1 VRDNIVEEIKRL
13 NEMTGINKS
22 RLISQL
28 GISRQRYYD
37 WENRYG
43 KPNEHNRYIPKGH
56 WLTPEEEEA
65 IVRYYVEHYNE
76 LDGYRRLCYK
86 MIDEDVV
93 YATPSSVY
101 RVLRRR
107 GLLKKRGE
115 VKVKENKKGM
125 GYKQP
130 SKVNEEWHTDI
141 KYVNVMGK
149 HLFLISVLDGYSRY
163 VVSYELRG
171 SMEDKDVELVIEN
184 GLNKYPDARP
194 RIISDNGSQYKSKE
208 YREYIKAVGLRHTYT
223 SVNYPQSNGKIER
236 YHRAIKEEC
245 IEKESMVSIE
255 DARRVIDRYVEY
267 YNTKRLHS
275 ALGYVTPKDVM
286 EGRKEEIIKSREEK
300 LRLGRQK
307 RIEYYNKTYLTEKAN
322 LSNLR

>member
-1 VRDNIVEEIKRL
+1 VEEIKRL
-13 NEMTGINKS
+13 SEMTEIKK
-22 RLISQL
+22 RQLISCL

-43 KPNEHNRYIPKGH
+43 KPNEHNKNIPKGH

-65 IVRYYVEHYNE
+65 IVRYYCEHYND
-76 LDGYRRLCYK
+76 LDGYRRMCYK

-101 RVLRRR
+101 RVLKKR
-107 GLLKKRGE
+107 GLLKKRE
-115 VKVKENKKGM
+115 EIKVKDCKKGM

-130 SKVNEEWHTDI
+130 VGVNEEWHTDI

-163 VVSYELRG
+163 VISYDLRV
-171 SMEDKDVELVIEN
+171 SMEDRDVEIVIEE
-184 GLNKYPDARP
+184 GLNKYPNAKP

-208 YREYIKAVGLRHTYT
+208 FREYIKAVGLRHTYT
-223 SVNYPQSNGKIER
+223 SVRYPQSNGKIER

-245 IEKESMVSIE
+245 ISRESMVSIE
-255 DARRVIDRYVEY
+255 DAREVIGRYVEY

-275 ALGYVTPKDVM
+275 ALGYVTPKDVLD
-286 EGRKEEIIKSREEK
+286 GRKEEIIKTREDK
-300 LRLGRQK
+300 LRLARQK
-307 RIEYYNKTYLTEKAN
+307 RIEYYNKTYLTENVN